1 MKRILLEITGTQTV
15 DNQKDELVLTTMGTL
30 RDNGAAYIITYKE
43 EQEPP
48 LSPVNVTVHV
58 QKDESTV
65 QITRTGGS
73 EGCLII
79 EKAKRHQTPYGT
91 EFGDLLLGI
100 CGKEISVKADTDGGL
115 FTFAYDIDINGAVTS
130 QNKIKMDFSIKQ

>member
-15 DNQKDELVLTTMGTL
+15 DKQKDELVLTTMGTL

-58 QKDESTV
+58 QKDESSV
-65 QITRTGGS
+65 QITRSGGS

-79 EKAKRHQTPYGT
+79 EKEKRHQTPYGT

-100 CGKEISVKADTDGGL
+100 HGREISVDTDENGGK
-115 FTFAYDIDINGAVTS
+115 FFFAYDIDINGAVTS
-130 QNKIKMDFSIKQ
+130 ENEIKLHYSIK